1 METYHATYTLKKA
14 YLIELK
20 SLVIKNSLYKKKNTA
35 FYVSQG
41 VFGTNGIEFSYNLL

>member
-1 METYHATYTLKKA
+1 MLHIFFKKH
-14 YLIELK
+14 IFIGLK
-20 SLVIKNSLYKKKNTA
+20 SLVIKNSPWKRNKNNITA

>member
-1 METYHATYTLKKA
+1 MLHILLKKHI
-14 YLIELK
+14 LIGLK
-20 SLVIKNSLYKKKNTA
+20 SLVIKNSLYKKTKNKVTA